1 MFRQEPKWYVGSWL
15 GGFGW
20 PIFVGVDGFAY
31 GKTAANVVG
40 RSGCVG
46 GTLCHFV
53 VEQVF
58 SGAFEEAMRW
68 CACEMM
74 ASGGFVLV
82 HAGLCS
88 VQLRLPRRKCA

>member
-1 MFRQEPKWYVGSWL
+1 MDAFACGKMGSYSWRK
-15 GGFGW
+15 
-20 PIFVGVDGFAY
+20 V
-31 GKTAANVVG
+31 
-40 RSGCVG
+40 RGCIRG
-46 GTLCHFV
+46 ALCHFV
-53 VEQVF
+53 LEEVF

>member
-1 MFRQEPKWYVGSWL
+1 MLGVGSEDL
-15 GGFGW
+15 GGQYLLEW
-20 PIFVGVDGFAY
+20 MALHMARR
-31 GKTAANVVG
+31 AANVVG

-53 VEQVF
+53 VEQEF

-88 VQLRLPRRKCA
+88 VQCILPNRECA